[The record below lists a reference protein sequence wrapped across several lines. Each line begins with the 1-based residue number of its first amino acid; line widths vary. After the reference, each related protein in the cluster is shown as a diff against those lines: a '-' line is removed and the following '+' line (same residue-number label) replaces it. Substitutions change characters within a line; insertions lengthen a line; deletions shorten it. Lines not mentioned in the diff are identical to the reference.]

1 MRVEPP
7 YEVTLIT
14 PAYNEAESIRKDLG
28 RILTALDNLR
38 VSFEYI
44 LVDDGSTDGTYDLAG
59 ETIGER
65 TNCRIISYARN
76 RGRGYAL
83 RQGFAAAKGRYVI
96 TTEGDLSWGP
106 EIIGRLYGA
115 LRESGSDLVI
125 ASVFKDG
132 GGLKNVPRG
141 RRMISSWG
149 NVVMRWAFGG
159 GLTMLSGMTRGYRR
173 GVLEALHLESNGKE
187 IHLEIVSKAQDLGFS
202 ISEIPGTISWSP
214 EQIKGG
220 KGKAKSMLR
229 HVVPH
234 LVNSFSRAPAKSLL
248 YGCLTF
254 SLVGVATVIFSAF
267 NKVYHLTPL
276 PMPHL
281 LTYGLL
287 LIGAGIIFAL
297 GVGLSVQIASLS
309 RSLIH
314 TQSQLKLLEKQ
325 LREIRDGEEAAVS
338 KAADDG

>member
-1 MRVEPP
+1 MRDAPP

-14 PAYNEAESIRKDLG
+14 PAFNEAESIKKDLG
-28 RILTALDNLR
+28 RILSALEELG
-38 VSFEYI
+38 VPFEYI
-44 LVDDGSTDGTYDLAG
+44 LINDGSTDGTLKLAR
-59 ETIGER
+59 EIIGSR
-65 TNCRIISYARN
+65 ANCRIVSYSRN

-83 RQGFAAAKGRYVI
+83 RQGFAAARGRYVI

-106 EIIGRLYGA
+106 EIIGRLYEA
-115 LRESGSDLVI
+115 LKATGHDMVI
-125 ASVFKDG
+125 ASVFLDG

-173 GVLEALHLESNGKE
+173 EALEGLHLEANGKE
-187 IHLEIVSKAQDLGFS
+187 IHLEIVSKAQDLGYA
-202 ISEIPGTISWSP
+202 ISEVPGTISWSP

-220 KGKAKSMLR
+220 KGRAKSMLR

-248 YGCLTF
+248 YGCLAFT
-254 SLVGVATVIFSAF
+254 LVGAATVIFSAF

-297 GVGLSVQIASLS
+297 GVGLSVQLAGLS
-309 RSLIH
+309 RSLVH
-314 TQSQLKLLEKQ
+314 TQSQLKLLQKQ
-325 LREIRDGEEAAVS
+325 LREMKDGADETGAGREEE
-338 KAADDG
+338 